1 MLLVEEIV
9 SMLRYR
15 IRDDAKLDGDGDVD
29 SSEILWDG
37 WFDLHRMK
45 TAK

>member
-1 MLLVEEIV
+1 MLLVEEIA

-15 IRDDAKLDGDGDVD
+15 IRDDAELHGDSDVD

-37 WFDLHRMK
+37 WFDFYRIK